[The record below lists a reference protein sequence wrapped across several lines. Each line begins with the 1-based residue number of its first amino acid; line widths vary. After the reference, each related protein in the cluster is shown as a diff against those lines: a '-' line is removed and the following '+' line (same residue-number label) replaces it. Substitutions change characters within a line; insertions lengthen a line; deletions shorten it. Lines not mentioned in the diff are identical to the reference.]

1 MNCSVTVSYTHL
13 AGDSQRPL
21 SWGRLWTSCNEL
33 FCDALSDGTTA
44 SPHDHRMVLWSRR
57 NMVSPAD
64 GYKAV
69 IGTTLQSHT
78 DDVQATEAAIHV
90 LNQMLDLGRLE
101 SVHVR

>member
-1 MNCSVTVSYTHL
+1 MNCSVMRYRM
-13 AGDSQRPL
+13 AQR
-21 SWGRLWTSCNEL
+21 
-33 FCDALSDGTTA
+33 
-44 SPHDHRMVLWSRR
+44 H
-57 NMVSPAD
+57 